1 MTVQT
6 FDNYSLI
13 ENVLTDAQINTL
25 IEWWDNKEYLLDAD
39 GNPEVRDR
47 NYWELG
53 LDLKQKIESNIRQT
67 EIIAL
72 PLSTFS
78 WLNTTFNNI
87 FTAVHGSSLTIEG
100 PTYFNKY
107 TTGSFHSLHNDI
119 KTDEYPNRKYVC
131 SIQLSDASDYTG
143 GDLQICKYINDL
155 ISTAEYQTPTRVKA
169 SAIIYDNRAVH
180 NVTEITSGTRYSI
193 NECAG

>member
-39 GNPEVRDR
+39 GNPEVGDR

-53 LDLKQKIESNIRQT
+53 LDLKQKIESNIRQ
-67 EIIAL
+67 
-72 PLSTFS
+72 
-78 WLNTTFNNI
+78 
-87 FTAVHGSSLTIEG
+87 
-100 PTYFNKY
+100 
-107 TTGSFHSLHNDI
+107 
-119 KTDEYPNRKYVC
+119 YVC